1 MILLSH
7 KIHIESYIK
16 RIQINNYDYKVI
28 DRSNYFKLLRIKK
41 LIQNNFPLSPS
52 FSKGIL
58 ENGKN
63 TKPTWTF
70 LLSPSLPIFLDTKNN
85 IDTDDSHSETNPIE
99 SIPPGWGQAA
109 STPSDPR

>member
-52 FSKGIL
+52 FSKEIL

-63 TKPTWTF
+63 TK
-70 LLSPSLPIFLDTKNN
+70 
-85 IDTDDSHSETNPIE
+85 
-99 SIPPGWGQAA
+99 
-109 STPSDPR
+109 ST